1 MNKLLSKV
9 ECIFSSMKHLLETY
23 SVSKILI
30 DPTKDIKMKNF
41 ESGLYLIDKH
51 KTGHILH

>member
-41 ESGLYLIDKH
+41 ERGLYLIDKH
-51 KTGHILH
+51 KTGHTLH